1 MSNIECAV
9 LVLRTCD
16 LTKTGNI
23 SGIKSDYNM
32 SPYTWKNIN
41 LRTVLGPMY
50 DKYDSFNLCLNTV
63 CSGGVLTA
71 NNTYKLSSDPND
83 NLVVLTMSG
92 LPFLNNVYDTRTQ
105 HNTNVSTLG
114 CYQFVSTNANI
125 NVPVPSY
132 TTYTTS
138 NGGNTFGK
146 YQEMVDLTIC
156 YNRVSDNAFIIRDSV
171 TNTGDFPQVQFIF
184 NIFGIP
190 KDDINNK
197 NGSRL
202 KIV

>member
-1 MSNIECAV
+1 MSNIECAI
-9 LVLRTCD
+9 LVLRTSD
-16 LTKTGNI
+16 LTKAGNK
-23 SGIKSDYNM
+23 SGIKADFNM

-50 DKYDSFNLCLNTV
+50 DKYDSFNLCLTTV

-71 NNTYKLSSDPND
+71 NNTYILSTDPND
-83 NLVVLTMSG
+83 NLVILTISG

-114 CYQFVSTNANI
+114 CYQFVSDAANI
-125 NVPVPSY
+125 NIPIPSS
-132 TTYTTS
+132 TTFTAS

-156 YNRVSDNAFIIRDSV
+156 YNRVIDNAFIVRDAV

-184 NIFGIP
+184 NIFGIQ
-190 KDDINNK
+190 KDENNK